1 MMPSWSNRLRIHPWT
16 ALLVLVAVG
25 VFGFLSGD
33 SPAVAQGTL
42 PAPTNGTAVSNTAG
56 ERTLVWDGGG
66 NADSFRLVAVHSET
80 FDYTNENAPDG
91 AARTGT
97 VTGLTGGADY
107 LGIVV
112 APQATADGLAT
123 QYGVAELVAAQGVDS
138 QCSADDYDR
147 DEWGEY
153 PGAPDDAT
161 PTWTLPPDNVAATDI
176 TLDHHVALQD
186 AHVSG
191 GCDWSSEIKNDF
203 ATDPDN
209 LNPTTRSFN
218 SSKGSRTPDQLTGI
232 AERIIDTDDE
242 KCDYA
247 TQHDAVKDEYDLTMT
262 ANEQA
267 TVTEWLSL
275 CQVAS
280 ESDASTDKA
289 ALVALYN
296 ATDGPNWANNRNWL
310 SDRPIGEWSRVSTDG
325 DGRVTGLW
333 LDGNELSGSIPSE
346 LGNLTNLGVL
356 SLSYNELSGSIPSE
370 LGNLANLG
378 VLWLDVNQLSGS
390 IPLELG
396 NLANLY
402 SLYLGDNEL
411 SGSIPLELGNLT
423 NLGTLGLYRNQ
434 LSGSIPLELGNLAN
448 LKWLNLYDNELSGSI
463 PLELGNLAN
472 LGTLSLSNNELSGSI
487 PSELGNLDNLRALYL
502 GGNQLSGSIPSE
514 LGNLDNLRTL
524 NLADNQLSGP
534 ILLELGNLANLGTLW
549 LSNNELS
556 GSIPSELGNLANL
569 QQLTLWGN
577 QLSGSIP
584 SELGN
589 LDNLKWLDLSNNQLS
604 GSIPSEL
611 GNLANLEELGLGG
624 NQLNGSI
631 PSELGNLANLEEL
644 GLGGNQLNGSIP
656 SELGNLDNL
665 RTLGLYGN
673 QLSGPIPSEL
683 GNLAN
688 LRTLNLADNQLNGS
702 IPSELGNLDNL
713 RTLNLADNQLSGEI
727 PPWLGNLTKLEWL
740 RLDGNEFTGQIS
752 NGLSRL
758 SNVTFLVLS
767 GNQLTG
773 QIPSWLGNMT
783 SLERLGL
790 SDNRLSGEIPTT
802 LGNLPNLRLIRL
814 GGNSLTGCIP
824 DSLQPV
830 ADNDFN
836 RLGLPVCQ
844 AEPTASLGPSTGE
857 GPYSIVNNNLDY
869 SYTISLTNAW
879 DQEREGVYSRTF
891 PWSQLRV
898 TSQYIETGNN
908 LKNFSETVRSGLRD
922 EWWPNA
928 SLFDISSVEEVQL
941 GDVPSYRMR
950 YRVQESPQYCLV
962 DVEEAIVISD
972 ALPGYPKGF
981 RVRAWMCESQVRAHG
996 SERGETLDSLR
1007 IVTIPSPYY
1016 QQFIFTN
1023 GVTVKATD
1031 GVDPAALRAGADI
1044 VVTMLSG
1051 RQDLARCMA
1060 QRGAALAIIPRD
1072 QPVTTL
1078 PEYAHLRGTYDF
1090 TGRSRDTFDLRGLG
1104 AAEPLHPVSSAGE
1117 EQLLGQFGPQHP
1129 YYPYRGW
1136 VAVHEFAHGIQ
1147 NICFTAADDIRW
1159 REFYVAALNANLY
1172 PGTHMMADVKEFF
1185 AAFSTGYF
1193 EVTYELGPDSTR
1205 DSLKTRFPSVFES
1218 LDAIYGGATLPQEY
1232 REIIP
1237 R

>member
-1 MMPSWSNRLRIHPWT
+1 M
-16 ALLVLVAVG
+16 VLATLS
-25 VFGFLSGD
+25 VFGFLSSN

-42 PAPTNGTAVSNTAG
+42 TAPTNVTAVSDAAG
-56 ERTLVWDGGG
+56 ELTLAWEGGD
-66 NADSFRLVAVHSET
+66 NADSYLLIAVNLQDT
-80 FDYTNENAPDG
+80 ADYKTATVLGD
-91 AARTGT
+91 AAKTGT
-97 VTGLTGGADY
+97 VTGLTGGGNY

-112 APQATADGLAT
+112 ALQATADGLAT
-123 QYGVAELVAAQGVDS
+123 QYGVAAPIPVQSVDS

-147 DEWGEY
+147 DEWGDY
-153 PGAPDDAT
+153 PGASDDAT
-161 PTWTLPPDNVAATDI
+161 PTWTLPSDNVASPDI

-191 GCDWSSEIKNDF
+191 GCDWSLEIKNDF

-232 AERIIDTDDE
+232 AKRIIDTDDE

-247 TQHDAVKDEYDLTMT
+247 TQHDAVKDEYDLTMM
-262 ANEQA
+262 ANEQV
-267 TVTEWLSL
+267 TVAEWLSL
-275 CQVAS
+275 CPVAS
-280 ESDASTDKA
+280 EFDASTDKA

-296 ATDGPNWANNRNWL
+296 ATDGPNWGNNRNWL
-310 SDRPIGEWSRVSTDG
+310 SDRPIVEWSYVSTDG

-333 LDGNELSGSIPSE
+333 LDG
-346 LGNLTNLGVL
+346 
-356 SLSYNELSGSIPSE
+356 
-370 LGNLANLG
+370 
-378 VLWLDVNQLSGS
+378 
-390 IPLELG
+390 
-396 NLANLY
+396 
-402 SLYLGDNEL
+402 
-411 SGSIPLELGNLT
+411 
-423 NLGTLGLYRNQ
+423 
-434 LSGSIPLELGNLAN
+434 
-448 LKWLNLYDNELSGSI
+448 
-463 PLELGNLAN
+463 
-472 LGTLSLSNNELSGSI
+472 
-487 PSELGNLDNLRALYL
+487 
-502 GGNQLSGSIPSE
+502 
-514 LGNLDNLRTL
+514 
-524 NLADNQLSGP
+524 
-534 ILLELGNLANLGTLW
+534 
-549 LSNNELS
+549 
-556 GSIPSELGNLANL
+556 
-569 QQLTLWGN
+569 
-577 QLSGSIP
+577 
-584 SELGN
+584 
-589 LDNLKWLDLSNNQLS
+589 
-604 GSIPSEL
+604 
-611 GNLANLEELGLGG
+611 
-624 NQLNGSI
+624 
-631 PSELGNLANLEEL
+631 
-644 GLGGNQLNGSIP
+644 
-656 SELGNLDNL
+656 
-665 RTLGLYGN
+665 
-673 QLSGPIPSEL
+673 
-683 GNLAN
+683 
-688 LRTLNLADNQLNGS
+688 
-702 IPSELGNLDNL
+702 
-713 RTLNLADNQLSGEI
+713 NQLSGEI

-740 RLDGNEFTGQIS
+740 RLDGNEFTGQIP

-844 AEPTASLGPSTGE
+844 AEPTGSLGPSTGE
-857 GPYSIVNNNLDY
+857 GPYSIVNNDLDY

-898 TSQYIETGNN
+898 TSQYIETGTN

-996 SERGETLDSLR
+996 SERGETLDSFR

-1072 QPVTTL
+1072 QPVTAL

-1104 AAEPLHPVSSAGE
+1104 AADPLHPVSSAGE

-1205 DSLKTRFPSVFES
+1205 DSLKTRFPSVFEF

>member
-1 MMPSWSNRLRIHPWT
+1 MMPSWSNRLRINPLT

-42 PAPTNGTAVSNTAG
+42 PAPTNGTVVSNTAG
-56 ERTLVWDGGG
+56 ERTLARDGGG
-66 NADSFRLVAVHSET
+66 NADSFLLVAVHTET
-80 FDYTNENAPDG
+80 FDYANENGPDG
-91 AARTGT
+91 AARTGA
-97 VTGLTGGADY
+97 VTGLTEGADY

-123 QYGVAELVAAQGVDS
+123 QYGVAELVAVQGVDS

-176 TLDHHVALQD
+176 TLDHHVALQN
-186 AHVSG
+186 AHISG

-232 AERIIDTDDE
+232 AESIIDTDDE

-247 TQHDAVKDEYDLTMT
+247 TQHDAVKDEYDLMMT

-275 CQVAS
+275 CRVAS

-310 SDRPIGEWSRVSTDG
+310 SDRPIGEWSRVATDG

-333 LDGNELSGSIPSE
+333 LDGNQLSGSVPSE
-346 LGNLTNLGVL
+346 LGTLDNLRTL
-356 SLSYNELSGSIPSE
+356 SLSNNQLSGSVPSE
-370 LGNLANLG
+370 LGDLANLG
-378 VLWLDVNQLSGS
+378 VLWLDSNQLSGP

-411 SGSIPLELGNLT
+411 SGPIPS
-423 NLGTLGLYRNQ
+423 Q
-434 LSGSIPLELGNLAN
+434 LGNLAN
-448 LKWLNLYDNELSGSI
+448 LEY
-463 PLELGNLAN
+463 
-472 LGTLSLSNNELSGSI
+472 
-487 PSELGNLDNLRALYL
+487 LYL
-502 GGNQLSGSIPSE
+502 DG
-514 LGNLDNLRTL
+514 
-524 NLADNQLSGP
+524 
-534 ILLELGNLANLGTLW
+534 
-549 LSNNELS
+549 
-556 GSIPSELGNLANL
+556 
-569 QQLTLWGN
+569 
-577 QLSGSIP
+577 
-584 SELGN
+584 
-589 LDNLKWLDLSNNQLS
+589 NQLS

-611 GNLANLEELGLGG
+611 GNLANLGV
-624 NQLNGSI
+624 
-631 PSELGNLANLEEL
+631 
-644 GLGGNQLNGSIP
+644 
-656 SELGNLDNL
+656 
-665 RTLGLYGN
+665 LYLSGN
-673 QLSGPIPSEL
+673 QLSGSIPPEL
-683 GNLAN
+683 GNLPN
-688 LRTLNLADNQLNGS
+688 LERLS
-702 IPSELGNLDNL
+702 L
-713 RTLNLADNQLSGEI
+713 RNNQLSGEI
-727 PPWLGNLTKLEWL
+727 PPWLGNLAKLEWL
-740 RLDGNEFTGQIS
+740 RLDGNEFTGQIP

-857 GPYSIVNNNLDY
+857 GPYSIVNNDLDY

-898 TSQYIETGNN
+898 TSQYIETGTN

-941 GDVPSYRMR
+941 GDVPSYRIR

-996 SERGETLDSLR
+996 SERGETLDSFR

-1051 RQDLARCMA
+1051 RQDLAQCMA

-1185 AAFSTGYF
+1185 AAFSNGYF

-1218 LDAIYGGATLPQEY
+1218 LGAIYGGATLPQEY